1 MIAVDLDNGTL
12 YEDLAIKDKIADAQD
27 YPSRVKGFRTMADLP
42 KGGKSSLPGWD
53 LQELLRRQVAAGLTR
68 EDMELILSPVVE
80 DAKEGTGSIGHATPA
95 PGTTDKPS
103 HATQLSP

>member
-1 MIAVDLDNGTL
+1 MRISDWSSDVCSSDLGPGQMIAVDLDEGTL

-53 LQELLRRQVAAGLTR
+53 RQELLRRQVAAGLTM
-68 EDMELILSPVVE
+68 EDRKSTRLNS
-80 DAKEGTGSIGHATPA
+80 
-95 PGTTDKPS
+95 S
-103 HATQLSP
+103 H